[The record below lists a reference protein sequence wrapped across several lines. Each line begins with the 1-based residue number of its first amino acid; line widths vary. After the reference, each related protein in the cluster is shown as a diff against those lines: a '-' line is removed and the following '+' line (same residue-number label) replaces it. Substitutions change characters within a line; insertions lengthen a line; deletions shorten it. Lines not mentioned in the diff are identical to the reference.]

1 MRFSC
6 LMMIVLLACLSI
18 RADDGFTP
26 LPESDPPLMSVV
38 ALQPSLTIDQ
48 GYRVFLMMARDQG
61 NFDADLNVEQMAF
74 EDVHAHL
81 IALCVISPK
90 WNYSPDDCLRRDVV
104 AYMSASYLGVKP
116 GLLTRWFGMT
126 RRYAHREMLFRRI
139 IAPGSPR
146 TVVSGSELLSVMTR
160 ISICRDPHQGVDLD
174 TDEIH

>member
-1 MRFSC
+1 
-6 LMMIVLLACLSI
+6 MITLLACLSI
-18 RADDGFTP
+18 RADDGFIP
-26 LPESDPPLMSVV
+26 PQNDDPPLMSVV
-38 ALQPSLTIDQ
+38 ALQPTLTIDQ
-48 GYRVFLMMARDQG
+48 GYRVFLIMARDQG

-74 EDVHAHL
+74 DDVHAHL

-90 WNYSPDDCLRRDVV
+90 WNFSPDDCLRRDVV

-160 ISICRDPHQGVDLD
+160 ISICLDPHQGVNLD
-174 TDEIH
+174 ADEIH